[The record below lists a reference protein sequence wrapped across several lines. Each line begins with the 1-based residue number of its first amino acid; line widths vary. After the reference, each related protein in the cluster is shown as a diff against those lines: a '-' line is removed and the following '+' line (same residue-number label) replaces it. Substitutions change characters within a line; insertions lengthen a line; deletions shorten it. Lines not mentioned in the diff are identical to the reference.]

1 MSHLKTKIVLAMS
14 VAFFA
19 ASTVSGNAAVFEKIH
34 QFPPYHITGLDAVG
48 PLVLGPDGNLYGT
61 TSTGG
66 KGFGTVFQIK
76 PERAAQ
82 LTTLYE
88 FANSPDG
95 ATPYGGVVFDS
106 AGNLYG
112 TTFVGGANGYGT
124 IFKLAAD
131 GTETTLYSFKNDTVD
146 GGFPAS
152 GLILDDQGNLYGAAS
167 SGGHYD
173 CGIVFEV
180 TQAGLE
186 TILHTFKLADGRTP
200 AGALFRDKE
209 GTLYGTNQSDGP
221 SGGGTVY
228 SLDAGGHFKVLHG
241 FPLANPKDGTYP
253 MGGVVLRQGI
263 LYGTSLSGG
272 KYDKGTVYRVKT
284 DGSGEALITSF
295 RGAAGENPVSPL
307 ILDMAGN
314 LYATAEAG
322 GADNL
327 GVAFKLTPSGQ
338 ETVLHSFRG
347 PDGSTPQSALTLDQ
361 SGNLFGTTS
370 GESTHG
376 SGKPATIFELTSRSK

>member
-1 MSHLKTKIVLAMS
+1 MGGR
-14 VAFFA
+14 
-19 ASTVSGNAAVFEKIH
+19 VSGLYFRSNRREQLNSQRF
-34 QFPPYHITGLDAVG
+34 T
-48 PLVLGPDGNLYGT
+48 NLRIRQT
-61 TSTGG
+61 
-66 KGFGTVFQIK
+66 
-76 PERAAQ
+76 AQ
-82 LTTLYE
+82 HL
-88 FANSPDG
+88 
-95 ATPYGGVVFDS
+95 YGGVVFDS

-112 TTFVGGANGYGT
+112 TTFVGGANGYGYD
-124 IFKLAAD
+124 FQARCGWD
-131 GTETTLYSFKNDTVD
+131 RDYSLLIQKRY
-146 GGFPAS
+146 GRRRIS
-152 GLILDDQGNLYGAAS
+152 GIRPILDVPRQPLWRCQFWRTL
-167 SGGHYD
+167 D

-253 MGGVVLRQGI
+253 MGGVVRRQGI

-295 RGAAGENPVSPL
+295 RGAAGENPASPL

-314 LYATAEAG
+314 LYVRLRQAEP
-322 GADNL
+322 
-327 GVAFKLTPSGQ
+327 T
-338 ETVLHSFRG
+338 TWVLHLS
-347 PDGSTPQSALTLDQ
+347 
-361 SGNLFGTTS
+361 
-370 GESTHG
+370 
-376 SGKPATIFELTSRSK
+376 